1 MKILYLG
8 LNPKPGTVH
17 YPVIRTEFCGNL
29 EPALKQWAQITHVIF
44 TSQTAVRYWPGP
56 WDKELIAIGD
66 ATAGALREKS
76 LSPLMAPFATQEGV
90 IELVRGIKGYFLL
103 PRSKLARSALT
114 DYFDGCNTPYLV
126 IDLYDTLYQQ
136 LEPVP
141 SLDDFDEIVFTSPS
155 TVEGFLRIYGKLP
168 QDKILTPI
176 GPITAKA
183 IAEKNNAMTRR
194 R

>member
-1 MKILYLG
+1 MRVLYLG
-8 LNPKPGTVH
+8 LNPKLGTVH

-29 EPALKQWAQITHVIF
+29 EPARQLWPQITHVIF
-44 TSQTAVRYWPGP
+44 TSQTAVHYWPGP
-56 WDKELIAIGD
+56 WDKKIIAIGE
-66 ATAGALREKS
+66 ATAGALRTKG
-76 LSPLMAPFATQEGV
+76 LIPLVAPFATQEGV
-90 IELVRGIKGYFLL
+90 IELIKEINGYFLL

-114 DYFDGCNTPYLV
+114 DYFDRCNMPYLIV
-126 IDLYDTLYQQ
+126 DLYDTVYQQ

-141 SLDDFDEIVFTSPS
+141 SLDDFDEIIFTSPS

-183 IAEKNNAMTRR
+183 LSTQNAHSCDP
-194 R
+194 

>member
-29 EPALKQWAQITHVIF
+29 ELALKQWAQITHVIF

-56 WDKELIAIGD
+56 WDKELIAVGD
-66 ATAGALREKS
+66 ATAGALREKG
-76 LSPLMAPFATQEGV
+76 LAPLIAPFATQEGV
-90 IELVRGIKGYFLL
+90 IELVRGIKGHFLL

-114 DYFDGCNTPYLV
+114 DYFDTCNTPYLV
-126 IDLYDTLYQQ
+126 IDLYDTVYQQ

-168 QDKILTPI
+168 RDKILTPI

-183 IAEKNNAMTRR
+183 LSTQNPNSCDP
-194 R
+194 